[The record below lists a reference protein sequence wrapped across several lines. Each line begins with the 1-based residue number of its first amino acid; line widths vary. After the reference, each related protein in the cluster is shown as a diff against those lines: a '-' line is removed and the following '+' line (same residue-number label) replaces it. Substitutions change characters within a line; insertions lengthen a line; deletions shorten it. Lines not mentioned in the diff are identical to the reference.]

1 MTIEEKTTTTL
12 ITDYSSPLDTASLS
26 NEQGFLL
33 QLAGPSLGKR
43 FPLGDKTSVG
53 RDGKADVSIRD
64 KSVSRMHA
72 EINFHSGN
80 LDVTDLSSTNGTFVN
95 DDRIETKSMASG
107 DIIRFGRIP
116 FKLLKGE
123 DVETAFHTEIYRLTT
138 TDPMTELYNRRY
150 FIDAIERELS
160 RSGRYKRP
168 LCLLIIDLDH
178 FKKINDSFGHLAG
191 DHILKMTA
199 NTLAR
204 SLRQSDLLCRY
215 GGEEFCAILPE
226 TTLER
231 AIDVA
236 ERLRR
241 TVALYTQTFDN
252 DPINVTI
259 SIGVSCSSASDDT
272 LGVSLL
278 KRADMCLLQAKA
290 SGRNSVVSEDWFE
303 KK

>member
-1 MTIEEKTTTTL
+1 MN
-12 ITDYSSPLDTASLS
+12 YLS
-26 NEQGFLL
+26 NKQGFLL

-53 RDGKADVSIRD
+53 RAGNADVSFRD
-64 KSVSRMHA
+64 KSVSRMLA
-72 EINFHSGN
+72 EIRYNESQ
-80 LDVTDLSSTNGTFVN
+80 LDVSDLTSTNGTFIN
-95 DDRIETKSMASG
+95 DDRVESATLQSG

-116 FKLLKGE
+116 FKLLQGE
-123 DVETAFHTEIYRLTT
+123 DIESVFHTEIYRLTT
-138 TDPMTELYNRRY
+138 TDPMTGLYNRRY
-150 FIDAIERELS
+150 FIDSIERELS
-160 RSGRYKRP
+160 RSGRYERP

-191 DHILKMTA
+191 DHILKTTA

-231 AIDVA
+231 AIEVA

-241 TVALYTQTFDN
+241 TVALYTQSFDN

-259 SIGVSCSSASDDT
+259 SIGVSCSNSSDDT

-290 SGRNSVVSEDWFE
+290 AGRNSVVSE
-303 KK
+303 

>member
-1 MTIEEKTTTTL
+1 MTSEEKTTTTIL
-12 ITDYSSPLDTASLS
+12 TDYGEAIENSALS
-26 NEQGFLL
+26 NKQGFLL

-53 RDGKADVSIRD
+53 RDGNADVSIRD

-72 EINFHSGN
+72 EIRYNESQ
-80 LDVTDLSSTNGTFVN
+80 LDVSDLTSTNGTFIN
-95 DDRIETKSMASG
+95 DDRVESATLQSG

-116 FKLLKGE
+116 FKLLQGE
-123 DVETAFHTEIYRLTT
+123 DIESVFHTEIYRLTT
-138 TDPMTELYNRRY
+138 TDPMTGLYNRRY
-150 FIDAIERELS
+150 FIDSIERELS
-160 RSGRYKRP
+160 RSGRYERP

-191 DHILKMTA
+191 DHILKTTA

-231 AIDVA
+231 AIEVA

-241 TVALYTQTFDN
+241 TVALYTQSFDN

-259 SIGVSCSSASDDT
+259 SIGVSCSNSSDDT

-290 SGRNSVVSEDWFE
+290 AGRNSVVSE
-303 KK
+303 